1 MTGEILIVDDTPAN
15 VRLLEAILSTHGHP
29 VRAATSGAEAL
40 AVIEGDAPPD
50 LVLLDIQMPGM
61 NGYEVCRRIRDN
73 DALAMLPIIMIT
85 AAGGAEKLA
94 ALESG
99 ADDFIPRPFDQ
110 AELLA
115 RVRSL
120 LRIKRYHDTIAGQA
134 AELAAWNRVLEE
146 QVAEQVDEVQHLQR
160 LRRFLAAHVAE
171 AVLTAGDEALLQP
184 HRREVAVVFCD
195 LRGFTAFASKAE
207 PEEVLNTLLEYHAI
221 VGDIVARY
229 GATVGGFAGDGVMM
243 FFNDPFPCDEPALR
257 AVRATVDMRNEL
269 RPVVLRWH
277 ERGHRL
283 DAGFSVSVG
292 YATLG
297 MIGFEGRFEYTAIGT
312 VVNFGKRLCD
322 RAGPGEILLGQRVFS
337 AVHDYVDV
345 VQQDSM
351 QLRGFDS
358 PAAVWRLDGLRDP
371 GNPRPTVPPVAVIVP
386 ESPALPVDPPIASNG
401 HLEFRLLGPTRMLV
415 NGVDVPLRA
424 ARLRHLLSLLLVHR
438 NEISSVDRLVDEL
451 WEGHPP
457 ESAAAALRVHVSR
470 LRKVLAAVGHDDL
483 LVTRPAGYQLETS
496 TAMLDVR
503 EFESIAAR
511 GQSQLAAGEPELAA
525 ESFRAAL
532 ALWQGEAF
540 VDVPASASMLAEAAR
555 LGEIRLGVL
564 EDCID
569 AELACGRHRQVLGE
583 LDALVTAHPLRER
596 LWAHR
601 MIALYRSGRQA
612 EALAAYQSLRRTLAD
627 ELGLDP
633 SPQLAELHDQILTR
647 SVESV

>member
-1 MTGEILIVDDTPAN
+1 MTGDILVVDDTPAN
-15 VRLLEAILSTHGHP
+15 VRLLEAILTTHGHT

-40 AVIEGDAPPD
+40 AVVEGDAPPD

-61 NGYEVCRRIRDN
+61 NGYQVCRRIRAN
-73 DALAMLPIIMIT
+73 EALAMLPIIMIT

-146 QVAEQVDEVQHLQR
+146 QVVEQVDEVQHLQR
-160 LRRFLAAHVAE
+160 LRRFLSAHVAD
-171 AVLTAGDEALLQP
+171 AVLTAGDDILLEP
-184 HRREVAVVFCD
+184 HRREVAVLFSD
-195 LRGFTAFASKAE
+195 LRGFTPFASNAE
-207 PEEVLNTLLEYHAI
+207 PEEVLYTLLEYHSI
-221 VGDIVARY
+221 VGATVAKF

-243 FFNDPFPCDEPALR
+243 FFNDPFPCDEPAMR
-257 AVRATVDMRNEL
+257 AVQAAVDMRDAL
-269 RPVVLRWH
+269 RPVVARWQ

-283 DAGFSVSVG
+283 DAGFSVSLG

-322 RAGPGEILLGQRVFS
+322 RAGPGEILVGQRVFG
-337 AVHDYVDV
+337 AVQEHVDA
-345 VQQDSM
+345 VQQESM
-351 QLRGFDS
+351 QLRGFDA
-358 PAAVWRLDGLRDP
+358 PAPIWRLDALREP
-371 GNPRPTVPPVAVIVP
+371 GSTRPAGQPPVAAARP
-386 ESPALPVDPPIASNG
+386 SAAEGRRSGG

-470 LRKVLAAVGHDDL
+470 LRKVLAAVGHDEL
-483 LVTRPAGYQLETS
+483 LVTRPAGYQLDTS
-496 TAMLDVR
+496 TAVVDVQD
-503 EFESIAAR
+503 FESLAAR
-511 GQSQLAAGEPELAA
+511 GQAQLAAGEPEQAA
-525 ESFRAAL
+525 ESLRAAL
-532 ALWQGEAF
+532 ALWHGDAF
-540 VDVPASASMLAEAAR
+540 SDVPGSASMLAEAVR
-555 LGEIRLGVL
+555 LGEVRLGVL

-633 SPQLAELHDQILTR
+633 SPQLAELHDRILTR
-647 SVESV
+647 SVESA

>member
-1 MTGEILIVDDTPAN
+1 MTGEILVVDDTPAN
-15 VRLLEAILSTHGHP
+15 VRLLEAILTTHGHP
-29 VRAATSGAEAL
+29 VHAVTSGAEAL
-40 AVIEGDAPPD
+40 AFVEGESPPD

-61 NGYEVCRRIRDN
+61 NGYQVCERIRAN

-94 ALESG
+94 ALDCG

-146 QVAEQVDEVQHLQR
+146 QVAEQVEEVQHLQR
-160 LRRFLAAHVAE
+160 LRRFLAAHVAD
-171 AVLTAGDEALLQP
+171 AVLTAGDDILLEP

-207 PEEVLNTLLEYHAI
+207 PEEVLYTLLEYHSI
-221 VGDIVARY
+221 VGTTVAEY

-257 AVRATVDMRNEL
+257 AVRAALDMRDAL
-269 RPVVLRWH
+269 RPVVARWN

-283 DAGFSVSVG
+283 DAGFSVSLG

-297 MIGFEGRFEYTAIGT
+297 MIGFEGRYEYTAIGT

-322 RAGPGEILLGQRVFS
+322 RAGPGEVLCGQRVFS
-337 AVHDYVDV
+337 AVQDRVDA
-345 VQQDSM
+345 VQQDPM
-351 QLRGFDS
+351 QLRGFDT
-358 PAAVWRLDGLRDP
+358 PAEIWRLTGLRDP
-371 GNPRPTVPPVAVIVP
+371 SSSRSGAPPPATVPAETRSAPPVAAT
-386 ESPALPVDPPIASNG
+386 SGG

-424 ARLRHLLSLLLVHR
+424 TRLRHLLSLLLVHR

-483 LVTRPAGYQLETS
+483 LVTRPAGYQLDTS
-496 TAMLDVR
+496 SAMLDVQA
-503 EFESIAAR
+503 FQTLAAR
-511 GQSQLAAGEPELAA
+511 GQAHLSAGEPEQAA
-525 ESFRAAL
+525 ESLRAAL

-540 VDVPASASMLAEAAR
+540 VDVPGTASMLAEAAR
-555 LGEIRLGVL
+555 LGEIRLGAL

-633 SPQLAELHDQILTR
+633 SPQLAELHDRILTR
-647 SVESV
+647 SVESA

>member
-1 MTGEILIVDDTPAN
+1 MTGEILVVDDTPAN
-15 VRLLEAILSTHGHP
+15 VRLLEAILTTHGHT

-40 AVIEGDAPPD
+40 AVVEGDAPPD

-61 NGYEVCRRIRDN
+61 NGYQVCRRIRAN
-73 DALAMLPIIMIT
+73 EALAMLPIIMIT

-146 QVAEQVDEVQHLQR
+146 QVVEQVDEVQHLQR
-160 LRRFLAAHVAE
+160 LRRFLSAHVAD
-171 AVLTAGDEALLQP
+171 AVLTAGDDILLEP
-184 HRREVAVVFCD
+184 HRREVAVLFSD
-195 LRGFTAFASKAE
+195 LRGFTPFASNAE
-207 PEEVLNTLLEYHAI
+207 PEEVLYTLLEYHSI
-221 VGDIVARY
+221 VGATVAKF

-243 FFNDPFPCDEPALR
+243 FFNDPFPCDEPAMR
-257 AVRATVDMRNEL
+257 AVQAAVDMRDAL
-269 RPVVLRWH
+269 RPVVARWQ

-283 DAGFSVSVG
+283 DAGFSVSLG

-322 RAGPGEILLGQRVFS
+322 RAGPGEILVGQRVFG
-337 AVHDYVDV
+337 AVQEHVDA
-345 VQQDSM
+345 VQQESM
-351 QLRGFDS
+351 QLRGFDA
-358 PAAVWRLDGLRDP
+358 PAPIWRLDALREP
-371 GNPRPTVPPVAVIVP
+371 GSTRPAGQPPVAAARP
-386 ESPALPVDPPIASNG
+386 SAAEGRRSGG

-470 LRKVLAAVGHDDL
+470 LRKVLAAVGHDEL
-483 LVTRPAGYQLETS
+483 LVTRPAGYQLDTS
-496 TAMLDVR
+496 TAVVDVQD
-503 EFESIAAR
+503 FESLAAR
-511 GQSQLAAGEPELAA
+511 GQAQLAAGEPEQAA
-525 ESFRAAL
+525 ESLRAAL
-532 ALWQGEAF
+532 ALWHGDAF
-540 VDVPASASMLAEAAR
+540 SDVPGSASMLAEAVR
-555 LGEIRLGVL
+555 LGEVRLGVL

-633 SPQLAELHDQILTR
+633 SPQLAELHDRILTR
-647 SVESV
+647 SVESA

>member
-15 VRLLEAILSTHGHP
+15 VRLLEAILTTHGHA

-40 AVIEGDAPPD
+40 AVIEAESPPD

-61 NGYEVCRRIRDN
+61 NGYEVCRRIRSN
-73 DALAMLPIIMIT
+73 DALGMLPIIMIT

-171 AVLTAGDEALLQP
+171 AVLTAGDDALLQA

-195 LRGFTAFASKAE
+195 LRGFTAFASGAE
-207 PEEVLNTLLEYHAI
+207 PEEVLNTLREYHAI
-221 VGDIVARY
+221 VGAIVAKY

-257 AVRATVDMRNEL
+257 AVRATVDMRDDL
-269 RPVVLRWH
+269 RPVVAHWQD
-277 ERGHRL
+277 RGHRL

-322 RAGPGEILLGQRVFS
+322 RAGPGEILLGQRVYG
-337 AVHDYVDV
+337 AVHGHIDA
-345 VQQDSM
+345 VQQEPM
-351 QLRGFDS
+351 QLRGFDT
-358 PAAVWRLDGLRDP
+358 PAAIWRLDGLREP
-371 GNPRPTVPPVAVIVP
+371 GSPRPLAAPVTASEMELPADPPVP
-386 ESPALPVDPPIASNG
+386 GG
-401 HLEFRLLGPTRMLV
+401 HLEFRLLGPTRMAV

-451 WEGHPP
+451 WEGQPP
-457 ESAAAALRVHVSR
+457 DSAAAALRVHVSR
-470 LRKVLAAVGHDDL
+470 LRKVFAAVGHDDL
-483 LVTRPAGYQLETS
+483 LVTRPAGYQLDTS
-496 TAMLDVR
+496 TAIVDVR
-503 EFESIAAR
+503 EFESLATR
-511 GQSQLAAGEPELAA
+511 GQTHLGAGEPEQAA
-525 ESFRAAL
+525 AALRAAL

-540 VDVPASASMLAEAAR
+540 VDVPGSASVLAEAAR
-555 LGEIRLGVL
+555 LGEIRLSVL

-633 SPQLAELHDQILTR
+633 SPELAELHDQILTR
-647 SVESV
+647 SVESA